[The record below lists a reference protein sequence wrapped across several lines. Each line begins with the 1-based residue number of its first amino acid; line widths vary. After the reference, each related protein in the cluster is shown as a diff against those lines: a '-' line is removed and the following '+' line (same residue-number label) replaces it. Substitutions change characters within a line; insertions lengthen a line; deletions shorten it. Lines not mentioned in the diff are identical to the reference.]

1 MHWFIIAIPNVTEQI
16 QGTEFIIDTTTKGD
30 TKEQWQT
37 PRPVIKALSD
47 ETINFETDT
56 ETFFETKY
64 FRDQY
69 RDFFETKF
77 FRD

>member
-47 ETINFETDT
+47 ETRKFI
-56 ETFFETKY
+56 
-64 FRDQY
+64 RDQY
-69 RDFFETKF
+69 RNLF
-77 FRD
+77 